1 MDLTPELIA
10 AIGTAIVTP
19 VIAYMKSQA
28 DAQKRVEKRN
38 EQIALIDQRLQQ
50 CEKKSNAIDELKTAI
65 AGINVSLAKIETLLG
80 ILLKDREDK

>member
-1 MDLTPELIA
+1 MTPELIA

-38 EQIALIDQRLQQ
+38 EQIVLIDQRLQQ
-50 CEKKSNAIDELKTAI
+50 CEKKSSAIDELKNSIAKVEVGMSRLEAI
-65 AGINVSLAKIETLLG
+65 LEMIVK
-80 ILLKDREDK
+80 KMP